1 MFMRTLVRGGLALVL
16 AASCG
21 VSISLVVSVVEGNH
35 TTTEAEHV
43 EIQSKAHNAT
53 GIRYVKNSGICET
66 TPNVTQ
72 ISGYIDVGTNMSMV
86 YLWSLCSRCKLT

>member
-1 MFMRTLVRGGLALVL
+1 MFL
-16 AASCG
+16 S
-21 VSISLVVSVVEGNH
+21 SLVQAGVTLLITSLSIPHTVSVVKDNLDAP
-35 TTTEAEHV
+35 EAGHI
-43 EIQSKAHNAT
+43 EIQSKVHNAT

-86 YLWSLCSRCKLT
+86 YCCSLFSRCKLT